1 MELGVEYAQEPLP
14 PRDATDWP
22 ENAVWD
28 TQHGF
33 QREPGFKVDG
43 VVGQLSVLVVECS
56 SDRHPTPKRRV
67 VMLLTGPEQTW
78 LMRCHDWVG
87 ICRDRG
93 KMIVHDRWS
102 LGRSLL
108 DRFRDLCI
116 RTLAVL
122 EKDTVGKILDIF
134 RCAR

>member
-1 MELGVEYAQEPLP
+1 MSEVQPVHEP
-14 PRDATDWP
+14 PREATDWP

-33 QREPGFKVDG
+33 QREPGFKVDE
-43 VVGQLSVLVVECS
+43 VVGQLSVLIVKCS
-56 SDRHPTPKRRV
+56 SDRSPVPKRRV
-67 VMLLTGPEQTW
+67 VMLLPGPEQTW
-78 LMRCHDWVG
+78 LMRVHGYVG

-93 KMIVHDRWS
+93 KQVVHDRWS

-108 DRFRDLCI
+108 DRFRDLCV

-122 EKDTVGKILDIF
+122 EAETVGRILDIL
-134 RCAR
+134 RRAR